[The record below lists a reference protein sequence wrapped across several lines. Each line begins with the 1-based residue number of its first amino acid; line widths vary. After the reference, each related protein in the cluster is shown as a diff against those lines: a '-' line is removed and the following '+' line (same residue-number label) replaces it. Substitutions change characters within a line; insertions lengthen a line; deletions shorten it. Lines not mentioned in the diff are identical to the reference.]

1 MFFVLTLNIH
11 KNTIEYK
18 EGDKRMEMYTPDEV
32 ADILKVKDRTIR
44 QWLRDGKLKG
54 VKIGT
59 HWRIMEEDLQDF
71 IERHKKGD

>member
-1 MFFVLTLNIH
+1 
-11 KNTIEYK
+11 
-18 EGDKRMEMYTPDEV
+18 MEMYTSDEV
-32 ADILKVKDRTIR
+32 ADILKVKERTIR